1 MIIWVNFAY
10 FCTYICVCVYLCVC
24 VCVYVCM
31 CVCVWSCV
39 WLIREHYLTN
49 AEPFEPEEFPVLLV
63 GNKCDLSDRR
73 AVTLEEVMDWC
84 AVKRPRRPITY
95 IGN

>member
-1 MIIWVNFAY
+1 M
-10 FCTYICVCVYLCVC
+10 
-24 VCVYVCM
+24 
-31 CVCVWSCV
+31 
-39 WLIREHYLTN
+39 TN